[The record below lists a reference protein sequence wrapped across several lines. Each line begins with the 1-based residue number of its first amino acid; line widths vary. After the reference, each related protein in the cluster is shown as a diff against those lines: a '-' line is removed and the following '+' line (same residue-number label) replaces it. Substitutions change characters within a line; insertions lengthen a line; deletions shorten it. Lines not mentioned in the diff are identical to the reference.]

1 MTIIKVCKRSI
12 LVKNSTGDDP
22 SHKKPPSFKYGRA
35 ATARIARMAK
45 DAPQIPGVSE
55 L

>member
-12 LVKNSTGDDP
+12 LVKKLDDR
-22 SHKKPPSFKYGRA
+22 SYKKPPSFKYGRA
-35 ATARIARMAK
+35 AAARIPRMAK
-45 DAPQIPGVSE
+45 DAPHIRGVSE